1 MVEYDRRDQIIAEAR
16 FIVEKNATLRQAE
29 NYFGVSRSTINRDIA
44 IRLPKIDP
52 ELAEE
57 ANAVLQLNKVYN
69 RENIARIRREFL
81 EQRT

>member
-16 FIVEKNATLRQAE
+16 FIIEKSATLRQAE
-29 NYFGVSRSTINRDIA
+29 SYFGISRSTINRDIA

-52 ELAEE
+52 ELAKS
-57 ANAVLQLNKVYN
+57 ANAVLQLNKAYN
-69 RENIARIRREFL
+69 RENIVKIRREFL